1 MLRRENWR
9 LLIYKHVIP
18 AKAGI
23 HFVASIDSCLCRN
36 DKKKKMIDS
45 FEIIGLLAAVLTTS
59 AYVPQVY
66 KTWKTKSAGNISL
79 TMYVAMFIGIIL
91 WLVYGIHL
99 NSLAMILANS
109 VTAVLTMIIIIFKLK
124 YK

>member
-1 MLRRENWR
+1 
-9 LLIYKHVIP
+9 
-18 AKAGI
+18 
-23 HFVASIDSCLCRN
+23 
-36 DKKKKMIDS
+36 MIDS
-45 FEIIGLLAAVLTTS
+45 YEIIGLIAAVLTTA

-79 TMYVAMFIGIIL
+79 TMYIAMFIGILL
-91 WLVYGIHL
+91 WLIYGIHL

-109 VTAVLTMIIIIFKLK
+109 VTAILTLIILIFKFR

>member
-1 MLRRENWR
+1 
-9 LLIYKHVIP
+9 
-18 AKAGI
+18 
-23 HFVASIDSCLCRN
+23 
-36 DKKKKMIDS
+36 MIDS
-45 FEIIGLLAAVLTTS
+45 YEIIGLIAAVLTTA

-79 TMYVAMFIGIIL
+79 TMYIAMFIGILL
-91 WLVYGIHL
+91 WLIYGIHL

-109 VTAVLTMIIIIFKLK
+109 VTAILTLIILIFKLR

>member
-1 MLRRENWR
+1 
-9 LLIYKHVIP
+9 
-18 AKAGI
+18 
-23 HFVASIDSCLCRN
+23 
-36 DKKKKMIDS
+36 MIDK
-45 FEIIGLLAAVLTTS
+45 FEIIGLIAAVLTTS
-59 AYVPQVY
+59 AYIPQAY

-79 TMYVAMFIGIIL
+79 TMYLAMFVGILL

-109 VTAVLTMIIIIFKLK
+109 VTSILTLIIIGFKLK